1 MLVSVLQFQL
11 FFLVLTRVLAILIQ
25 VPMFGSSLIP
35 NQMKLAVGIALTFIV
50 VPWSPVYEETA
61 AMPFI
66 SFLFAILQE
75 LIVGLL
81 AGFVGTLTFGA
92 FQLAGKMM
100 DLSSGFGAGQIFN
113 PAMGDTG
120 SAMDQM
126 FSLTALLFFMITN
139 GHHTFLLALQ
149 KTFVFLPINAVL
161 PDLSAARLL
170 QMTAGFILIGVQLS
184 LPVVG
189 ALLLTDITLGMLA
202 KVAPQ
207 VNVFFLGL
215 PIKVWVGLMGLMLVL
230 SNVVPIMGDM
240 FKQLGNRMLIIM
252 GV

>member
-25 VPMFGSSLIP
+25 IPMFGSSMIP
-35 NQMKLAVGIALTFIV
+35 NQVKLAVGVALSIIV
-50 VPWSPVYEETA
+50 VPWSPVSSEAA
-61 AMPFI
+61 AMPLI
-66 SFLFAILQE
+66 SFVFAILQE

-92 FQLAGKMM
+92 FQIAGKMM

-113 PAMGDTG
+113 PAIGDTG
-120 SAMDQM
+120 SAMDQL
-126 FSLTALLFFMITN
+126 FTLTALLFFMITN
-139 GHHTFLLALQ
+139 SHHTFLLALQ
-149 KTFVFLPINAVL
+149 KTFAYLPVNAVL

-215 PIKVWVGLMGLMLVL
+215 PIKVWVGVMGLMLVM
-230 SNVVPIMGDM
+230 SNIVPIMGEM
-240 FKQLGNRMLIIM
+240 FKQIGNRMIAIL

>member
-50 VPWSPVYEETA
+50 VPWSPVYEETT

-149 KTFVFLPINAVL
+149 KTFVYLPVNAAL

-215 PIKVWVGLMGLMLVL
+215 PIKVWVGVMGLMLVL

-240 FKQLGNRMLIIM
+240 FKQLGNRMLVIL